1 MKFTK
6 EQLTQIISEGI
17 TKGIAKSQNFKFLTE
32 NTKIKIGMQGAN
44 VDPKA
49 PGDTKRVGRYID
61 NLDNVAE
68 FISAV
73 PMFIEY
79 LLEYKEEKASIDHLR
94 KIVEVCN
101 LTPNVKH
108 WLPTREY
115 KIVNN
120 YMKQG
125 GKIPTNLVIR
135 FSAHMIDQKPPKTQ
149 LNTSTIHKNKTFY
162 GVECE
167 SYKNNNECGSCRLC
181 WDHDT
186 KNISYKYH

>member
-32 NTKIKIGMQGAN
+32 NTKIKIGMQGDN

-79 LLEYKEEKASIDHLR
+79 LLEYKEEKANIDHLR
-94 KIVEVCN
+94 KAARSKFDEMGAPRGLADLFVTVIQRAAIEVQKAKKEMEKQDSA
-101 LTPNVKH
+101 TPSQEP
-108 WLPTREY
+108 LSP
-115 KIVNN
+115 
-120 YMKQG
+120 
-125 GKIPTNLVIR
+125 
-135 FSAHMIDQKPPKTQ
+135 DQ
-149 LNTSTIHKNKTFY
+149 
-162 GVECE
+162 
-167 SYKNNNECGSCRLC
+167 
-181 WDHDT
+181 
-186 KNISYKYH
+186 